1 MYSKEK
7 PWITGTM
14 SMHGR
19 LWNSGDAVNGDM
31 KFKAANGIIDRYN
44 LLSRI
49 FSVLNP
55 YKIIKSG
62 EFDLTQVGFP
72 YNHISA
78 GFTIRDSYVTFEDF
92 YLDSNSLQVSA
103 VGKYILRTNY
113 MDVIMGIQPLETF
126 DKTVGMIP
134 IVGWVLTGDKG
145 TLIVISLK
153 VRGPVDDPSVK
164 YLPAVSISHPVAQS
178 LFRVLNLPIDLLTR
192 PQDVIMPSMNK
203 DNKKGQ

>member
-1 MYSKEK
+1 MYSKDK

-14 SMHGR
+14 NMHGR
-19 LWNSGDAVNGDM
+19 LWNTGDAVSGDIN
-31 KFKAANGIIDRYN
+31 FKATNGIIDKYN
-44 LLSRI
+44 LVSRI

-62 EFDLTQVGFP
+62 QFDLTKVGFP
-72 YNHISA
+72 YNHLSA
-78 GFTIRDSYVTFEDF
+78 NFTIRDSYLTFDDF

-103 VGKYILRTNY
+103 VGKYMLRTNY

-164 YLPAVSISHPVAQS
+164 YLPAISISHPVGQS
-178 LFRVLNLPIDLLTR
+178 LLRVLKLPVDLLTR
-192 PQDVIMPSMNK
+192 PQEVILPGMNK
-203 DNKKGQ
+203 ENKKGQ